1 MKLKEMKKK
10 KYIEKEFLKNCNKS
24 SEQNDTN
31 FSLVEKNINKSS
43 EQNSTNISLLSKDIN
58 KSSEKNT

>member
-10 KYIEKEFLKNCNKS
+10 KIYKKEFLKNCNKS

-31 FSLVEKNINKSS
+31 FSLVNKSS
-43 EQNSTNISLLSKDIN
+43 EQNSTNISLLSEDVN